1 MEDTATFALPTVPTM
16 TGNCWYGEKEG
27 LDSTVLHI
35 MKSLIFAFVLGCSCT
50 VIALQEQENVPSV
63 GKMDGLSFALDLSQS
78 VSESSFACIREYGYT
93 LVFLRCYSPDG
104 EGQVDIAAVFNI
116 QNADSVGLGT
126 EVYMRPQPNSEK
138 TGAQQL
144 DEAYNYLTIS
154 GIRIVTVWIQVTSPI
169 NWSTNIARNVDF
181 INSIAARAKEYGL
194 RVGIYTNYYDWSQIT
209 NGAVLGN
216 TMLWYWNVYGS
227 GVPGESQPTFKD
239 FRPFAGWSAP
249 AVKQFAQVEYVC
261 GVAVNRDVYPTSSLM
276 TLAGVAEFAKTKQI
290 VVGVLGLRNTTS
302 VR

>member
-1 MEDTATFALPTVPTM
+1 
-16 TGNCWYGEKEG
+16 
-27 LDSTVLHI
+27 

-50 VIALQEQENVPSV
+50 VIPLQEQENAPSA
-63 GKMDGLSFALDLSQS
+63 GKMGGLSFALDLSQS
-78 VSESSFACIREYGYT
+78 VSVSSFACIREYGYT

-104 EGQVDIAAVFNI
+104 EGQVDIAAVSNI
-116 QNADSVGLGT
+116 HNAYSVGLGT
-126 EVYMRPQPNSEK
+126 EVYMRPQPNSGK

-154 GIRIVTVWIQVTSPI
+154 GIRIVTVWIQ
-169 NWSTNIARNVDF
+169 
-181 INSIAARAKEYGL
+181 EYGL

-239 FRPFAGWSAP
+239 FHSFAGWSAP

-261 GVAVNRDVYPTSSLM
+261 GVSVNRDVYPTSSL
-276 TLAGVAEFAKTKQI
+276 TTPAGVAEFAKTKQI

-302 VR
+302 